1 MKNQIKSIK
10 ILGSGCPKCKSLLEI
25 SKEVV
30 SDLAL
35 GVEVDYIS
43 EINEIISL
51 GVMSTPALLI
61 NDKVE
66 ISGYLPNKDEVI
78 EKIKKYL

>member
-10 ILGSGCPKCKSLLEI
+10 ILGSGCPKCKSLLET

-30 SDLAL
+30 SDLGL
-35 GVEVDYIS
+35 DIEIDYIN
-43 EINEIISL
+43 EIDEIISL

-66 ISGYLPNKDEVI
+66 ISGYLPKKEEI
-78 EKIKKYL
+78 SELIKKYL

>member
-1 MKNQIKSIK
+1 MKNNIESIK
-10 ILGSGCPKCKSLLEI
+10 ILGSGCPKCKSLLDI
-25 SKEVV
+25 TKQVLN
-30 SDLAL
+30 DLNL
-35 GVEVDYIS
+35 QLKVDYIN
-43 EINEIISL
+43 EIDKIISL

-61 NDKVE
+61 NDKIE